1 MLNRLRLQRD
11 PTLYAPSYAVL
22 LGLFLSSAIALAMVQ
37 AQVVRSTALLVL
49 GISVGLTGI
58 HSMLY
63 RHEHTDVMR
72 HRFGL
77 AYYETWFFILIG
89 VTLLLMGIATATFGY
104 IALAHG

>member
-22 LGLFLSSAIALAMVQ
+22 LGAFLSSAIALALVQ
-37 AQVVRSTALLVL
+37 PPVVRSTALLIL
-49 GISVGLTGI
+49 GVSVGLAGI

-63 RHEHTDVMR
+63 RHEHTNVMQ

-77 AYYETWFFILIG
+77 AYYRAWVFVVLG
-89 VTLLLMGIATATFGY
+89 MALLLMGVATATFAY
-104 IALAHG
+104 IALIHP